1 MKMDARRVPA
11 DDAEFA
17 RLRPLASLPRLACV
31 TLLALAACSPPAP
44 REYAGHGEAI
54 EVDAAARTVTLDH
67 GDIPDL
73 MKGMTMTFDVAPS
86 VDLASLAPGTEVDF
100 RLSDA
105 EGGLTVV
112 EIRPVG
118 DAAESGPASQSGE

>member
-1 MKMDARRVPA
+1 MKMNACLVPA
-11 DDAEFA
+11 SSAPFA
-17 RLRPLASLPRLACV
+17 LLGRIAVLACV
-31 TLLALAACSPPAP
+31 ALLVLAACSPPAP

-54 EVDAAARTVTLDH
+54 EVDAVARTVTLDH

-86 VDLASLAPGTEVDF
+86 VDLASLAPGSEVDF

-105 EGGLTVV
+105 DGRLTVV
-112 EIRPVG
+112 EIQPVG
-118 DAAESGPASQSGE
+118 AAAESRPDAE

>member
-1 MKMDARRVPA
+1 MKMN
-11 DDAEFA
+11 A
-17 RLRPLASLPRLACV
+17 RLVRSASAPFAPFAHLACIA
-31 TLLALAACSPPAP
+31 LLALAACSPPAP
-44 REYAGHGEAI
+44 REYAGRGEAI
-54 EVDAAARTVTLDH
+54 EIDAGARTVTLDH
-67 GDIPDL
+67 DEIPDL

-118 DAAESGPASQSGE
+118 AAAEGGTAAE

>member
-1 MKMDARRVPA
+1 MQMNDRLVRTG
-11 DDAEFA
+11 FA
-17 RLRPLASLPRLACV
+17 PFAPLALLACLA
-31 TLLALAACSPPAP
+31 LLALAACSPPAP
-44 REYAGHGEAI
+44 REYVGHGEAI

-105 EGGLTVV
+105 DGGLTVV
-112 EIRPVG
+112 EIQPVG
-118 DAAESGPASQSGE
+118 AAAEGGAAAE

>member
-1 MKMDARRVPA
+1 MTSQNRPVRPDPA
-11 DDAEFA
+11 QLTPFA
-17 RLRPLASLPRLACV
+17 LLACV
-31 TLLALAACSPPAP
+31 ALLALAACSPPAP

-54 EVDAAARTVTLDH
+54 DVDAAARTVTLDH

-73 MKGMTMTFDVAPS
+73 MKGMTMTFDVAPA

-105 EGGLTVV
+105 DGELTVV
-112 EIRPVG
+112 EIRPV
-118 DAAESGPASQSGE
+118 DAAPDGRPDAQ